1 MNAIKRQLG
10 LMVSGAMVVA
20 GVWAC
25 AATRHLDGSVTF
37 TFAPDMAIRAWGLE
51 DALDKLNG
59 LLADCMSGAFPRPC
73 TESER
78 EDVRKTI
85 DRVLQSKD
93 RLDKPVA
100 GQSPGGFIG

>member
-10 LMVSGAMVVA
+10 LMVSGALVVA

-25 AATRHLDGSVTF
+25 TATRNSDRSWSF
-37 TFAPDMAIRAWGLE
+37 SFAPDMTIRAWGLE
-51 DALDKLNG
+51 DALDDMAD
-59 LLADCMSGAFPRPC
+59 LLADCVAGTFPRPC
-73 TESER
+73 TDGEM
-78 EDVRKTI
+78 DDITKTI
-85 DRVLQSKD
+85 GRLLDSKD